1 MLREPRQS
9 AANPALAEVDGEV
22 VDGAIIY
29 EIPDRATTGDPDERD
44 LEEELAVATA
54 EVEHLRERVATLET
68 WLDVAARRRRVEY
81 VQAQRLAMLKALE
94 RDDRFRFVLTL
105 PVAVTLLYAA
115 LLGVVVFVVLG
126 GRW

>member
-29 EIPDRATTGDPDERD
+29 EIPDRATGDPDERD

>member
-1 MLREPRQS
+1 MLEKPRRSQ
-9 AANPALAEVDGEV
+9 NPAVAEVDGEL

-29 EIPDRATTGDPDERD
+29 EIPERATSDAQERQ
-44 LEEELAVATA
+44 LEEKLALAAA

-105 PVAVTLLYAA
+105 PLAVTLLYAGV
-115 LLGVVVFVVLG
+115 LGVVVFVLLG